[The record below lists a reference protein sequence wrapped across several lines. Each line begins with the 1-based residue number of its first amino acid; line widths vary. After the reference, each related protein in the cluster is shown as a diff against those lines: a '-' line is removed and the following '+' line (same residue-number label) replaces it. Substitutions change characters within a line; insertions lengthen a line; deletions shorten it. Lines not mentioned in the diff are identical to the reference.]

1 MGGGKGGEVWRRR
14 RRRRLKGGRSRVTHR
29 VAVVYPTLFLVST
42 ISVSL
47 LYVYMVGG
55 KAKPA

>member
-1 MGGGKGGEVWRRR
+1 MGGGKGGEVW

-47 LYVYMVGG
+47 LYVYMVAG

>member
-1 MGGGKGGEVWRRR
+1 MGGGKGGEVWRW
-14 RRRRLKGGRSRVTHR
+14 RRRLKGGRGRVTHR

-47 LYVYMVGG
+47 LYVYMVAG

>member
-42 ISVSL
+42 ISVWL
-47 LYVYMVGG
+47 VYVYMVAG
-55 KAKPA
+55 KAKAA